1 MLFAFTAGE
10 LEVRAEGGVTRLR
23 ASFPYASETE
33 LAAGRREVFAPHAFA
48 ASVGD
53 GGHDVHL
60 LVGHDFG
67 KPLASRAAGSL
78 RLRDSDSALEIEAT
92 IEAGTS
98 WARDFMAAH
107 AAGLIRGL
115 SPGFRVPAGGERIER
130 RGNDLVRTVT
140 TAVLSEL
147 SAVTKPAY
155 PQAQIEARNWKPE
168 GLSHV
173 AAPPHALARWRA

>member
-10 LEVRAEGGVTRLR
+10 LEVRAEGGITRLR
-23 ASFPYASETE
+23 ASFPYGAETE

-53 GGHDVHL
+53 GAHDVHL

-78 RLRDSDSALEIEAT
+78 QLRDTDSALEIEAT
-92 IEAGTS
+92 IEASTS

-115 SPGFRVPAGGERIER
+115 SPGFRVPTGGERIER
-130 RGNDLVRTVT
+130 RGNDLLRTVT
-140 TAVLSEL
+140 TAVVSEF

-155 PQAQIEARNWKPE
+155 PQAQIEARNWNP
-168 GLSHV
+168 GASR
-173 AAPPHALARWRA
+173 AATGPRAIARWRL